1 MSSTPSALAA
11 NLRVTYAD
19 LLRTL
24 SLLEAGEV
32 ECASLETEW
41 TPKALLAHVAF
52 WDRTQ
57 TQRLQDVLAGVTA
70 DSGFARPASTNDVRA
85 QADATRS
92 LDAILVEVE
101 QARADLISLTEALT
115 PAQLETPYREG
126 DSWLTPSR
134 LIAHMANHTRQHERE
149 LWRYCG
155 SMRRWTRAG
164 LRVFLARQDAN
175 LMDSIGGLSE
185 AALIAP
191 GVIDNWSIRDVL
203 VHILAWREYGYRVA
217 KQWPRVDKVSLAPW
231 LEGATKDA
239 INAQLLAARAALNMI
254 DIADGL
260 TTYHRRMLKLLDQ
273 ASDAQ
278 LASIGDPGQG
288 EPGELSGFVYGLT
301 LHEMEHAEEIWRFRV
316 EQDGDKT
323 IGD

>member
-1 MSSTPSALAA
+1 MSSMPNALAA
-11 NLRVTYAD
+11 NLRVTYDD

-32 ECASLETEW
+32 ERASLETEW

-57 TQRLQDVLAGVTA
+57 TRRLRDVLAGVTA
-70 DSGFARPASTNDVRA
+70 ATGFARPASTNDTRA
-85 QADATRS
+85 QADAALP
-92 LDAILVEVE
+92 LDAILTEVE
-101 QARADLISLTEALT
+101 HARAGLIGLTETLT
-115 PAQLETPYREG
+115 PAQLETSYREG
-126 DSWLTPSR
+126 DSWLTPGR

-185 AALIAP
+185 ATLVTP
-191 GVIDNWSIRDVL
+191 GVIGDWSLRDVL

-217 KQWPRVDKVSLAPW
+217 KQWPQIDKDSLAPW
-231 LEGATKDA
+231 LEDATEDA
-239 INAQLLAARAALNMI
+239 VNAQLLTARAALNMI

-316 EQDGDKT
+316 
-323 IGD
+323 IN